1 MKITSIRTLVLGTA
15 IDEPIKTSFGTMNY
29 RYMILVNVQ
38 TDEGL
43 EGWGESWSNFPAWSP
58 KERIHTINDGFAP
71 LLIGEDPC
79 NVEALHNK
87 MRKASRILERQ
98 WGAPGPIAQAISAL
112 DIALWDI
119 SAKAQEKPLYQVWQA
134 KPNKIPVYASA
145 LGPSDPTTLV
155 QQMQAQ
161 GVKAFKL
168 KLGFG
173 LEKDKRNLK
182 LMRGL
187 ISDDAQLMVDANQ
200 AWDAETTLEM
210 ADILEAHKITWLE
223 EPIPADEWQSMAY
236 LRKQLPFKLAAGENI
251 FSSTSF
257 KELLECEPLD
267 IAQPDVCKV
276 GGLSDMRAVCLDA
289 VQRGLA
295 FAPHYLGGTVG
306 FLASLHLFAGTAGGL
321 IMEYDP
327 HQNPMREALSVGTYE
342 LRDGFVELKDD
353 AGLGFDPQES
363 IINKYLISQLIT

>member
-1 MKITSIRTLVLGTA
+1 MVLGTA
-15 IDEPIKTSFGTMNY
+15 IDEPIKTSFGTMTY
-29 RYMILVNVQ
+29 RYMILVNIR
-38 TDEGL
+38 TNEGL

-79 NVEALHNK
+79 NVEALHSK

-98 WGAPGPIAQAISAL
+98 WGAPGPIAQAVSAL

-119 SAKAQEKPLYQVWQA
+119 TAKAQEKPLYKLWQA

-145 LGPSDPTTLV
+145 LGPNNPKKLV
-155 QQMQAQ
+155 EQMQDK
-161 GVKAFKL
+161 GLTAFKL

-173 LEKDKRNLK
+173 LEVDKRNLE
-182 LMRGL
+182 LMRDL
-187 ISDDAQLMVDANQ
+187 IGNDAQLMVDANQ
-200 AWDAETTLEM
+200 AWDVETTLKRV
-210 ADILEAHKITWLE
+210 DLLEAHKISWLE
-223 EPIPADEWQSMAY
+223 EPIAADEWQNMAS
-236 LRKQLPFKLAAGENI
+236 LRKTLPFKLAAGENI
-251 FSSTSF
+251 FSSKSF
-257 KELLECEPLD
+257 KELLECESID

-276 GGLSDMRAVCLDA
+276 GGLSDMRAVCLD
-289 VQRGLA
+289 VTQRGFA

-327 HQNPMREALSVGTYE
+327 HENAMREALSAGTYE
-342 LRDGFVELKDD
+342 LSDGFVELKDD
-353 AGLGFDPQES
+353 AGLGFGPEES
-363 IINKYLISQLIT
+363 VLKKYLLTQLTT